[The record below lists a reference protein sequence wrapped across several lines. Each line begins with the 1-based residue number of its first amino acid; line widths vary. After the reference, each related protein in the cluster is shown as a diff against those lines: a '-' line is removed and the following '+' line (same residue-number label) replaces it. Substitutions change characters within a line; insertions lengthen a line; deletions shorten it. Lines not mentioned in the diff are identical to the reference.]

1 MAATISIECVHCHKR
16 YNAPATMAGKK
27 VKCKH
32 CGKVFA
38 IPGDSTEQS
47 SDPNLSSVGTDA
59 AAGTGVALPPMTTG
73 GGKAGSR
80 SGGKLGSASAGY
92 ASKIDRKSTRL

>member
-38 IPGDSTEQS
+38 IPGDSTEQT
-47 SDPNLSSVGTDA
+47 SDPNLSSVGADA
-59 AAGTGVALPPMTTG
+59 AAGTGSPLPPMNPRG
-73 GGKAGSR
+73 GEGGRR
-80 SGGKLGSASAGY
+80 SGGEPGGARAGGW
-92 ASKIDRKSTRL
+92 SERGPGG